1 MEGNDRYVPRDLK
14 TQIPGLDVHVRS
26 LGSSRSNV
34 IEHLLKRSLIFL
46 ASVGAT
52 RELAWVEDGGIVGKS
67 SAKTVPLEIVECL
80 DEIGKRV
87 ADLGLGAV
95 RGDRIRMST
104 DRGFIGTQYTSESR
118 SRRLLYNRITL

>member
-1 MEGNDRYVPRDLK
+1 MAAQFTVTKGLSRRGLNWCIAREKTSFPVPLS
-14 TQIPGLDVHVRS
+14 PVRS
-26 LGSSRSNV
+26 TV
-34 IEHLLKRSLIFL
+34 

-52 RELAWVEDGGIVGKS
+52 RELARVENSGIVGKS

-95 RGDRIRMST
+95 RGDRMT
-104 DRGFIGTQYTSESR
+104 DYRYGRYEDQNEYR
-118 SRRLLYNRITL
+118 SRFHRDAVYK